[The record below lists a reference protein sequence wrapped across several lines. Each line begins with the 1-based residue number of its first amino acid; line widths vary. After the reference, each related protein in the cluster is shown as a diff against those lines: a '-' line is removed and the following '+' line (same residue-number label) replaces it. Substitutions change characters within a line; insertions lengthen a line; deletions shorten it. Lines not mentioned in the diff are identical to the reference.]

1 MSARWQ
7 SGHNLARKVDFWP
20 GGIIPW
26 SSIGLRG
33 YFLAGSGTF
42 FFSGVH
48 GMSAFTRAPGQA
60 RGGQGSDNEDEEM
73 TTIKMA
79 LCGSKV
85 VWASDLARELLDRT
99 IVGWFESFRVV
110 IRKSMAQTFVVPISV
125 QAKVSLWAYH
135 AVISSPCGREVAVPT
150 RWL

>member
-1 MSARWQ
+1 
-7 SGHNLARKVDFWP
+7 
-20 GGIIPW
+20 
-26 SSIGLRG
+26 
-33 YFLAGSGTF
+33 
-42 FFSGVH
+42 
-48 GMSAFTRAPGQA
+48 MSAFTRAPGQA